1 MLKKKVVDEF
11 SSRQEFLSLLQVNP
25 GLIILKLGA
34 SWCKPCKMIQP
45 TLDKHFASSPP
56 EVICCDINVDE
67 SSDLYAFLKAKK
79 MVNGIP
85 VVLCYVK
92 GNHTFVP
99 DDGVTGADLKELDLF
114 FKRCGKY
121 VKELRDKEKG
131 DKSDKSDNTEKDNNI
146 AN

>member
-1 MLKKKVVDEF
+1 MSFKIRYKWTMLKKRVVDSF

-45 TLDKHFASSPP
+45 TLDKHYATSPP

-85 VVLCYVK
+85 VVLCYVQ

-99 DDGVTGADLKELDLF
+99 DDGVTGADIKELELF

-121 VKELRDKEKG
+121 VKELKELRETKEKG
-131 DKSDKSDNTEKDNNI
+131 
-146 AN
+146 